1 MKTDYFIKTPYLK
14 PTFNITK
21 YAKKTTKTFNNV

>member
-21 YAKKTTKTFNNV
+21 YAKKNDKNF